1 MTTKLPGTYL
11 DITSLVAL
19 HRGTPSQIRTTINQ
33 TFAHID
39 QINPQ
44 INAIVQDFRD
54 SAAERAVYLEKNADK
69 FSSSPLFGVPVTIKE
84 SFAYKSSP
92 TTLNFAPLKNHKPEN
107 SSILAQ
113 RLEEAGAIIIGK
125 TNVPTMLADCQSFGP
140 LYPTACNPFD
150 TKRTPGGS
158 TGGGAASLAA
168 GFAFAEIGSDIGGSI
183 RNPANFCGV
192 FGLKPTTNGHIHD
205 GHFPPMPNKGNGFTA
220 LNSTGPLARSMADLK
235 AIYDICYQPLPQYQQ
250 YLKVSTDCAQHND
263 LGEYSIAYFDSLK
276 NVHCSK
282 ATSRGLSKVI
292 KSLENAG
299 ANVKKIHLDDELVER
314 ILACWVKIFGF
325 VCGQDFPWAMR
336 KLMQLKFGHDLKKS
350 SINAKQALAE
360 GLSMDFAEY
369 SKALLEQKECIAE
382 FYQLFNGYD
391 FILSPTSVGPAFEHN
406 HKHKEI
412 VVEAERYCYTDYCFS
427 FVMPYNLLGLPVL
440 CIPSGLDESLKLPVG
455 ISIAGPHHSE
465 EQLMHFGALLED
477 AGFKFVAPSL
487 ESLA

>member
-1 MTTKLPGTYL
+1 MHLTGKTPNIATLVSSHRKDP
-11 DITSLVAL
+11 SL
-19 HRGTPSQIRTTINQ
+19 IRATIEQ
-33 TFAHID
+33 SFARID
-39 QINPQ
+39 HFNPA
-44 INAIVQDFRD
+44 INAIIQDYRT
-54 SAAERAVYLEKNADK
+54 SAIERAGYLEHNADK
-69 FSSSPLFGVPVTIKE
+69 LEALPLFGVPVTIKE

-92 TTLNFAPLKNHKPEN
+92 TTLNFPPLKNHKPEEC
-107 SSILAQ
+107 SILAQ

-150 TKRTPGGS
+150 TNRTPGGS

-235 AIYDICYQPLPQYQQ
+235 AIYDVCYQPLPQYQQ
-250 YLKVSTDCAQHND
+250 YLKVSTSCARHNE
-263 LGEYSIAYFDSLK
+263 LGGYRVAYFDSLK
-276 NVHCSK
+276 SVHCSK
-282 ATSRGLSKVI
+282 ATSRGLNKVI

-299 ANVKKIHLDDELVER
+299 ATVTRIHLDDELVER

-325 VCGQDFPWAMR
+325 VCGQDFPWAIR
-336 KLMQLKFGHDLKKS
+336 KVMQLKFGQDLKKS
-350 SINAKQALAE
+350 SIDAKRALAE
-360 GLSMDFAEY
+360 GLIMDFSEY
-369 SKALLEQKECIAE
+369 SKALREQKECIAE
-382 FYQLFNGYD
+382 FYKLFDEYD

-406 HKHKEI
+406 HKHRQINFEGKT
-412 VVEAERYCYTDYCFS
+412 YNYTDYCFS

-440 CIPSGLDESLKLPVG
+440 CIPSGLDEDLQLPIG
-455 ISIAGPHHSE
+455 ISIAGPHYSE
-465 EQLMHFGALLED
+465 EQLMHFGALLEN
-477 AGFKFVAPSL
+477 AGFAFVAPPS
-487 ESLA
+487 A